1 MENKIIVNGVTY
13 VKEKNE
19 NEMDYKIVRTYSA
32 GVFAGYVKSRNGR
45 EIELINARRIW
56 YWEGAA
62 SLSQLAQEGTQKIDK
77 CKFAIPANVLVLE
90 AIEILEVSEKAK
102 KIIEEAPVWKI

>member
-1 MENKIIVNGVTY
+1 MENKIIVNGVTN

-32 GVFAGYVKSRNGR
+32 GVFAGYIKDRNGK
-45 EIELINARRIW
+45 EVELINARRIW

-62 SLSQLAQEGTQKIDK
+62 SLSQLAQEGTKKIDK
-77 CKFAIPANVLVLE
+77 CKFAMPTNIFVLE
-90 AIEILEVSEKAK
+90 VIEILEVSEIAK